1 MRRGYY
7 KGMPEVIVEFY
18 GIPRERAG
26 RAELMVRAA
35 TVGAALAEV
44 ERRCPGLRGLLQA
57 GRLAEHYRLSLDGR
71 EFLTDCRRALADGA
85 RLLLLS
91 ADAGG

>member
-1 MRRGYY
+1 
-7 KGMPEVIVEFY
+7 MPEVIVEFY

-26 RAELMVRAA
+26 RSELTVQAA
-35 TVGAALAEV
+35 TVGDALTAV
-44 ERRCPGLRGLLQA
+44 ERACPGLQTLRTGGVLVP
-57 GRLAEHYRLSLDGR
+57 HFRLSLEGVQ
-71 EFLTDCRRALADGA
+71 FLTEMNQPLAPGS

>member
-1 MRRGYY
+1 
-7 KGMPEVIVEFY
+7 MPEVIIEFY

-26 RAELMVRAA
+26 RTEITVQAA
-35 TVGAALAEV
+35 TVGEALLEV
-44 ERRCPGLRGLLQA
+44 ERHCPGLRGLFTA

-71 EFLTDCRRALADGA
+71 QFLTDSGQRLSDGA
-85 RLLLLS
+85 RLLLLT

>member
-1 MRRGYY
+1 
-7 KGMPEVIVEFY
+7 MPEVIIEFY

-26 RAELMVRAA
+26 CPQLTVRAL
-35 TVGAALAEV
+35 TVGEALLEV
-44 ERRCPGLRGLLQA
+44 ERRCPGLRGLFA
-57 GRLAEHYRLSLDGR
+57 GGRLAHHYRLSLEGR
-71 EFLTDCRRALADGA
+71 RFLTDSGERLTEGA

>member
-1 MRRGYY
+1 
-7 KGMPEVIVEFY
+7 MPEVIIEFY

-26 RAELMVRAA
+26 RAELTVQAA
-35 TVGAALAEV
+35 TVGSALLEV
-44 ERRCPGLRGLLQA
+44 ERQCPGLRGLSHA
-57 GRLAEHYRLSLDGR
+57 GRLAEHYRLSLDGK
-71 EFLTDCRRALADGA
+71 EFLTDFRQALADGT

>member
-1 MRRGYY
+1 
-7 KGMPEVIVEFY
+7 MPEVTIEFY

-26 RAELMVRAA
+26 RTEVTVHAA
-35 TVGAALAEV
+35 TVGAALLEV
-44 ERRCPGLRGLLQA
+44 ERQCPGLRGLCAA
-57 GRLAEHYRLSLDGR
+57 GRLTEHYRLSLDGR
-71 EFLTDCRRALADGA
+71 QFLTDSRQQLSDGA